1 MYNKV
6 GNTCFKRWY
15 KYAKYTIKSVILVLR
30 DDINTPN
37 VQ

>member
-15 KYAKYTIKSVILVLR
+15 KYAKCTIKSVILVLS
-30 DDINTPN
+30 DDINTKN

>member
-6 GNTCFKRWY
+6 CNTCFKWWY
-15 KYAKYTIKSVILVLR
+15 KYAKCTMKSVILVLS
-30 DDINTPN
+30 DDVNTQN

>member
-15 KYAKYTIKSVILVLR
+15 KYAKYTIKSVILVLS
-30 DDINTPN
+30 DDINMQN